1 MQALQ
6 ELGLAGAEVDG
17 GVAAGMSDASGTQQE
32 QGQRHGL
39 VPAIC
44 GERCPAL
51 KLSAAEVE
59 PMLAALDG
67 PVYKTL
73 SGRNPTSLL
82 VRLNEHLQQQRL
94 GAKYMRPYEA
104 SDK

>member
-32 QGQRHGL
+32 QGQRQGL

-59 PMLAALDG
+59 LMLAALDG

-94 GAKYMRPYEA
+94 GATYMRPYEA
-104 SDK
+104 SDM